1 MLVQGTG
8 VTDQGSSQV
17 RDGVPDPNVPVS
29 YILSYIPRVTGQ
41 PIKTKTETCASHHLK
56 IIIQ

>member
-1 MLVQGTG
+1 MLVPGTG

-17 RDGVPDPNVPVS
+17 RDGVPNPNIPVS

-41 PIKTKTETCASHHLK
+41 PIKKKIETCASHHLK
-56 IIIQ
+56 IIIR